1 MIPLLSSNFLNMS
14 TEIGNNG
21 FDLLS
26 NIGNLLECK
35 LSGSDRI
42 PSTVEIATNPLG
54 SFKAVLCFILERIID
69 TTEKI
74 RNNKLAQ
81 PIEIISENFV
91 PSLKELMQN
100 VLDSNLLSP
109 TYYSLIRTILHLF
122 DMGFFISL
130 IRNAI

>member
-1 MIPLLSSNFLNMS
+1 MS

-42 PSTVEIATNPLG
+42 PSTVEISTNPLG
-54 SFKAVLCFILERIID
+54 SFKAVLCFILDKIID
-69 TTEKI
+69 TREKI

-81 PIEIISENFV
+81 PIEIISENIV
-91 PSLKELMQN
+91 PSFKELLQN

-109 TYYSLIRTILHLF
+109 TYYYLIRTILHLF
-122 DMGFFISL
+122 DMGFFMSL